1 MKKLMFMLSLAVG
14 FIANAGTVQWEF
26 WDDNASASTDYVLYL
41 MEGSLTDG
49 ATIAGITDTD
59 SAVAFVAGAASSGVL
74 DHTDAL
80 FGEGETGTYSA
91 GSKTFYA
98 LVFNSDDVSTATDYL
113 VIGSFEANVPGS
125 GSFILSM
132 DVTDRTGASA
142 GWQAVPEPTSGLLM
156 LVGFGALA
164 LRRRRA

>member
-59 SAVAFVAGAASSGVL
+59 SAVAFVA
-74 DHTDAL
+74 
-80 FGEGETGTYSA
+80 E
-91 GSKTFYA
+91 
-98 LVFNSDDVSTATDYL
+98 VSIHD
-113 VIGSFEANVPGS
+113 
-125 GSFILSM
+125 
-132 DVTDRTGASA
+132 
-142 GWQAVPEPTSGLLM
+142 GWY
-156 LVGFGALA
+156 
-164 LRRRRA
+164 